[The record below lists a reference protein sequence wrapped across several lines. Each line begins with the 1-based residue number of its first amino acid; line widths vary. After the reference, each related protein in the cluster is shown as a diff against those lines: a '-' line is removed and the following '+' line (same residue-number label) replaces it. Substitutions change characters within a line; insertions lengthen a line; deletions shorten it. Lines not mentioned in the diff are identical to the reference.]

1 MHTYRNIAWLV
12 LLALL
17 WSITFGLVK
26 VALEIPPLTMTALR
40 LVIAALLV
48 VAYLYARGERLS
60 APSSTWLYFGVIAFF
75 ALVVP
80 FNALVY
86 AETRISS
93 GLASIP
99 VAAGPLLTVLIAHIA
114 TRDEKISAAKL
125 AGVLVGLAG
134 LLMLIGPPE
143 LSGVGGDAIGL
154 GAILF
159 GVLCYV
165 TANMMTRRLAGIS
178 AAAIGAHVMV
188 AGAVISTILSLI
200 VEQPWTI
207 EPSWQAL
214 GAVATLAVFA
224 TATAYMV
231 LFHLVM
237 NVGVT
242 FASLTNYMIPPLAV
256 LWGILFL
263 DEPFLWPMLLAMAL
277 IFSGVWITKWALD
290 RERRRIAADGD
301 GAPADNA
308 VR

>member
-60 APSSTWLYFGVIAFF
+60 APSSTWLYFSVIAFF

-290 RERRRIAADGD
+290 RERRRVAADGD

>member
-207 EPSWQAL
+207 EPSWRAL